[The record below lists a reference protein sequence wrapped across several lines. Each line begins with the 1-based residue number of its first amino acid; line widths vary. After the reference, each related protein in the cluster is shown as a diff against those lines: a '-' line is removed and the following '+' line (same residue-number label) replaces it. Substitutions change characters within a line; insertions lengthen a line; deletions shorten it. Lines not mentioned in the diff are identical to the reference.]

1 MSEASVPIHDV
12 PLLARPKLR
21 AWLRLVAVVAIPL
34 VAGALA
40 MLLAQLIGVTGRGR
54 SVAFYGVQLVVAL
67 VVAQRTFGL
76 RTIGLG
82 RAPRLAEMGWPAG
95 FVAVRLAPW
104 LLLIPLQGVT
114 RDPLLLLSALTYFVL
129 FNAAAEELLFRG
141 LLFQGI
147 RGLGAGVLM
156 AAAASSVVFALFHFG
171 NGLLFLPVFAAD
183 GLAFCALRLRTDSLY
198 PAIAAHAAL
207 NFTTAAV
214 LISANVVSD
223 ARAIDYVALVVAIDI
238 AFWAECMTFHRR
250 AL

>member
-1 MSEASVPIHDV
+1 MSEVAAVPVHRL

-34 VAGALA
+34 AAGAVA
-40 MLLAQLIGVTGRGR
+40 MFLAQLVGVTGRGR
-54 SVAFYGVQLVVAL
+54 SMAFYGVQLLAALAVAH
-67 VVAQRTFGL
+67 RTYGL
-76 RTIGLG
+76 RAVGLG
-82 RAPRLAEMGWPAG
+82 RLPGLANMGWPAA
-95 FVAVRLAPW
+95 FVAVRLVPW
-104 LLLIPLQGVT
+104 LLLIPLQGLT
-114 RDPLLLLSALTYFVL
+114 RDPLLLLSALAYFVL

-171 NGLLFLPVFAAD
+171 GGLLFLPVFAAD

-198 PAIAAHAAL
+198 PAISAHAAL
-207 NFTTAAV
+207 NFTTAAL

-223 ARAIDYVALVVAIDI
+223 ARAIDYVALVVAIDV
-238 AFWAECMTFHRR
+238 AFWAECARFRRR
-250 AL
+250 A